1 MWLEL
6 VSPLWAPGLAVALVM
21 PVIAIATAAL
31 VVVQS
36 YRRLDH
42 NSHCIDRIVFDYRT
56 LGGHHSQ
63 IDVPSSIPDWFWPD
77 FPLVATALRVA

>member
-6 VSPLWAPGLAVALVM
+6 VSPLWAPGLAVALAASGTV
-21 PVIAIATAAL
+21 IATAAWA
-31 VVVQS
+31 VAHS

-56 LGGHHSQ
+56 LAGRQRRSGA
-63 IDVPSSIPDWFWPD
+63 PSSIPDWFWPG
-77 FPLVATALRVA
+77 FPLVATAPRAA